1 LEFKK
6 KIKQKKM
13 QEELEKGTKERLE
26 EKGTKKNRKT

>member
-1 LEFKK
+1 
-6 KIKQKKM
+6 M